1 MSLATKYRPQNFED
15 LVGQLAASQSLKNAL
30 DFRKI
35 GHAYLF
41 HGARGVGKTTMA
53 RILAKALNCQEGPTS
68 QICNVC
74 VHCIEI
80 SEGRA
85 TDVIEIDA
93 ASNRGIDNIREL
105 RSQAVFA
112 PMTSRYKVYI
122 IDEVHMLTTES
133 FNALLKT
140 LEEPPHHVVFILATT
155 ELHKIP
161 ETIVSRCQVFTFK
174 KFNAREIA
182 ERLRHILQKEQI
194 AFEEDALLP
203 IAERGE
209 GSLRDAI
216 SLLDQTLAFSGSNAL
231 SLESV
236 RESLDILPFEVY
248 NTFASGLRTGDLHA
262 ILTGIHDLAQ
272 GGANLRVFL
281 KDLLAYLRAM
291 VLVSEK
297 VEVHALVEADRQ
309 KLEAVASQWDR
320 ASLIRV
326 FQQLF
331 KLNQEFQQML
341 SAKSSELKMALE
353 IALVDLV
360 MKLKEPTVS
369 GLVQKLERL
378 KSAIETG
385 QKFEDS
391 VPAAT
396 EPSKMMAP
404 KKPPATIE
412 QPIVPT
418 ASAAQPE
425 ASMPTPAQPSSQ
437 SQGLAAGEDAGAF
450 LQKAFLAEEVA
461 VTPETEKLF

>member
-1 MSLATKYRPQNFED
+1 MSLATRYRPQTFED
-15 LVGQLAASQSLKNAL
+15 LVGQLSAAQSLKNAL

-53 RILAKALNCQEGPTS
+53 RILAKALNCINGPTS

-74 VHCIEI
+74 EHCVEI
-80 SEGRA
+80 AEGRS

-105 RSQAVFA
+105 RAQAVFA
-112 PMTSRYKVYI
+112 PMKSRYKVYI
-122 IDEVHMLTTES
+122 IDEVHMLTSES

-161 ETIVSRCQVFTFK
+161 ETITSRCQVYTFK

-182 ERLRHILQKEQI
+182 DRLAHILEKEQI
-194 AFEEDALLP
+194 AFERDALLP

-216 SLLDQTLAFSGSNAL
+216 SLLDQTLAFSGQD
-231 SLESV
+231 SLTVAAV
-236 RESLDILPFEVY
+236 RDSLDILPVETY
-248 NTFASGLRTGDLHA
+248 NNFVQGLRTGDLHA
-262 ILTGIHDLAQ
+262 ILNTIHELTQ

-297 VEVHALVEADRQ
+297 VQVHSLSKED
-309 KLEAVASQWDR
+309 LEQIGKAAHAWDR
-320 ASLIRV
+320 NALIRV

-331 KLNQEFQQML
+331 RLNQDFGQML
-341 SAKSSELKMALE
+341 SAKSSELRMALE
-353 IALVDLV
+353 ISLVDLV
-360 MKLKEPTVS
+360 QKLKEPSVS
-369 GLVQKLERL
+369 ALVQKIERL
-378 KSAIETG
+378 KTAIETG
-385 QKFEDS
+385 KPFEDA
-391 VPAAT
+391 PAADAVT
-396 EPSKMMAP
+396 SLPKAEIRPEPRQAA
-404 KKPPATIE
+404 PPA
-412 QPIVPT
+412 QVAANPVT
-418 ASAAQPE
+418 ADE
-425 ASMPTPAQPSSQ
+425 SSPH
-437 SQGLAAGEDAGAF
+437 DTGAV
-450 LQKAFLAEEVA
+450 LQKAFLAEEVP
-461 VTPETEKLF
+461 VNPDTQKLFGN

>member
-1 MSLATKYRPQNFED
+1 MSLATKYRPRDFED

-30 DFRKI
+30 EFRKI

-53 RILAKALNCQEGPTS
+53 RILAKALNCVNGPTS

-74 VHCIEI
+74 EHCVEI

-105 RSQAVFA
+105 RAQAVFA
-112 PMTSRYKVYI
+112 PMKFRYKVYI
-122 IDEVHMLTTES
+122 LDEVHMLSPES

-140 LEEPPHHVVFILATT
+140 LEEPPHHVVFIMATT

-161 ETIVSRCQVFTFK
+161 ETIASRCQVFTFK

-182 ERLRHILQKEQI
+182 ERLAHILEKEQI
-194 AFEEDALLP
+194 AFERDALLP

-216 SLLDQTLAFSGSNAL
+216 SLLDQTLAFSGSDAL
-231 SLESV
+231 TLAAV
-236 RESLDILPFEVY
+236 RESLDILPVEVY
-248 NTFASGLRTGDLHA
+248 SRFVQGLRIGDLHA
-262 ILTGIHDLAQ
+262 LLNAVHELTQ

-281 KDLLAYLRAM
+281 KDLLAYLRTV

-297 VEVHALVEADRQ
+297 VEVHSLTKDEAELVAEAARAWDRQ
-309 KLEAVASQWDR
+309 A
-320 ASLIRV
+320 LIRV

-331 KLNQEFQQML
+331 KLNQDFSLML
-341 SAKSSELKMALE
+341 SAKSSELKMSLE

-360 MKLKEPTVS
+360 HKLKEPSVS
-369 GLVQKLERL
+369 ALVSKIERL
-378 KSAIETG
+378 KQAIETG
-385 QKFEDS
+385 KVFDDSEAGPKVAAAPERESAIQQVPPPAAKAEPKQVPADS
-391 VPAAT
+391 VPPHDT
-396 EPSKMMAP
+396 S
-404 KKPPATIE
+404 T
-412 QPIVPT
+412 
-418 ASAAQPE
+418 
-425 ASMPTPAQPSSQ
+425 
-437 SQGLAAGEDAGAF
+437 L
-450 LQKAFLAEEVA
+450 LQKAFLAEEVP
-461 VTPETEKLF
+461 VTPESEKLFGH

>member
-1 MSLATKYRPQNFED
+1 MSLATRYRPQNFED
-15 LVGQLAASQSLKNAL
+15 LVGQLAAAQSLKNAL
-30 DFRKI
+30 DFKKI

-53 RILAKALNCQEGPTS
+53 RILAKALNCAEGPTS

-74 VHCIEI
+74 AHCVEI

-112 PMTSRYKVYI
+112 PMTARYKVYI

-161 ETIVSRCQVFTFK
+161 ETIASRCQVFTFK

-182 ERLRHILQKEQI
+182 DRLRHILTREQI

-216 SLLDQTLAFSGSNAL
+216 SLLDQTLAFSGQNSL
-231 SLESV
+231 SLEAV
-236 RESLDILPFEVY
+236 RASLDILPFEVY
-248 NTFASGLRTGDLHA
+248 NNFVSGVKSGDLHKV
-262 ILTGIHDLAQ
+262 LTSIHDLAQ

-281 KDLLAYLRAM
+281 KDLLAYLRAL
-291 VLVSEK
+291 VLVGEK
-297 VEVHALVEADRQ
+297 VEVHSLSEADKAQ
-309 KLEAVASQWDR
+309 LTEVAREWDR

-331 KLNQEFQQML
+331 RLNQDFQQML
-341 SAKSSELKMALE
+341 TAKSSELKMALE

-360 MKLKEPTVS
+360 TKLKEPSVS

-378 KSAIETG
+378 KVAIETG

-391 VPAAT
+391 GSAPPTAEPAAAVGSP
-396 EPSKMMAP
+396 EPRQAVAKLNLV
-404 KKPPATIE
+404 E
-412 QPIVPT
+412 
-418 ASAAQPE
+418 
-425 ASMPTPAQPSSQ
+425 
-437 SQGLAAGEDAGAF
+437 EDRGSL

-461 VTPETEKLF
+461 VSPEAEKLF

>member
-1 MSLATKYRPQNFED
+1 MSLATKYRPRDFED

-30 DFRKI
+30 EFRKI

-53 RILAKALNCQEGPTS
+53 RILAKALNCVNGPTS

-74 VHCIEI
+74 EHCVEI

-105 RSQAVFA
+105 RAQAVFA
-112 PMTSRYKVYI
+112 PMKSRYKVYI
-122 IDEVHMLTTES
+122 LDEVHMLSPES

-140 LEEPPHHVVFILATT
+140 LEEPPHHVVFIMATT

-161 ETIVSRCQVFTFK
+161 ETIASRCQVFTFK

-182 ERLRHILQKEQI
+182 DRLSHILEKEQI
-194 AFEEDALLP
+194 AFERDALLP

-216 SLLDQTLAFSGSNAL
+216 SLLDQTLAFSGSDAL
-231 SLESV
+231 TLAAV
-236 RESLDILPFEVY
+236 RESLDILPVEVY
-248 NTFASGLRTGDLHA
+248 GRFVQGLRTGDLHA
-262 ILTGIHDLAQ
+262 LLNAVHELTQ

-281 KDLLAYLRAM
+281 KDLLAYLRTV

-297 VEVHALVEADRQ
+297 VEVHSLAKDEAEIVAEAARAWDRQ
-309 KLEAVASQWDR
+309 A
-320 ASLIRV
+320 LIRV

-331 KLNQEFQQML
+331 KLNQDFSQML
-341 SAKSSELKMALE
+341 SAKSSELKMSLE

-360 MKLKEPTVS
+360 HKLKEPSVS
-369 GLVQKLERL
+369 ALVGKIERL
-378 KSAIETG
+378 KQAIETG
-385 QKFEDS
+385 KAFDDT
-391 VPAAT
+391 VAI
-396 EPSKMMAP
+396 P
-404 KKPPATIE
+404 KTPPPA
-412 QPIVPT
+412 
-418 ASAAQPE
+418 SAQPNSAGPVAAE
-425 ASMPTPAQPSSQ
+425 PATPRSV
-437 SQGLAAGEDAGAF
+437 AADTAPPQDTSTV
-450 LQKAFLAEEVA
+450 LQKAFLAEEVP
-461 VTPETEKLF
+461 VTPESERLFGQ

>member
-1 MSLATKYRPQNFED
+1 MSLATKYRPRDFED

-30 DFRKI
+30 EFRKI

-53 RILAKALNCQEGPTS
+53 RILAKALNCVNGPTS

-74 VHCIEI
+74 EHCVEI

-105 RSQAVFA
+105 RAQAVFA
-112 PMTSRYKVYI
+112 PMKSRYKVYI
-122 IDEVHMLTTES
+122 LDEVHMLSPES

-140 LEEPPHHVVFILATT
+140 LEEPPHHVVFIMATT

-161 ETIVSRCQVFTFK
+161 ETIASRCQVFTFK

-182 ERLRHILQKEQI
+182 QRLAHILEKEQI
-194 AFEEDALLP
+194 AFERDALLP

-216 SLLDQTLAFSGSNAL
+216 SLLDQTLAFSGSDAL
-231 SLESV
+231 TLAAV
-236 RESLDILPFEVY
+236 RESLDILPVEVY
-248 NTFASGLRTGDLHA
+248 SRFVQGLRTGDLHA
-262 ILTGIHDLAQ
+262 LLNAVHELTQ
-272 GGANLRVFL
+272 GGANLRIFL
-281 KDLLAYLRAM
+281 KDLLAYLRTV

-297 VEVHALVEADRQ
+297 VEVHSLAKDEAELVAEAARAWDRQ
-309 KLEAVASQWDR
+309 A
-320 ASLIRV
+320 LIRV

-331 KLNQEFQQML
+331 KLNQDFSLML
-341 SAKSSELKMALE
+341 SAKSSELKMSLE

-360 MKLKEPTVS
+360 HKLKEPSVS
-369 GLVQKLERL
+369 ALVGKIERL
-378 KSAIETG
+378 KQAIETG
-385 QKFEDS
+385 KAFDDTAV
-391 VPAAT
+391 VPKTATAAPRESAVQPQAAAPA
-396 EPSKMMAP
+396 EPPARTAP
-404 KKPPATIE
+404 K
-412 QPIVPT
+412 
-418 ASAAQPE
+418 
-425 ASMPTPAQPSSQ
+425 
-437 SQGLAAGEDAGAF
+437 DAGPPPDTSTL

-461 VTPETEKLF
+461 VTPESEKLFGQA

>member
-1 MSLATKYRPQNFED
+1 MSLATKYRPRDFED

-30 DFRKI
+30 EFRKI

-53 RILAKALNCQEGPTS
+53 RILAKALNCVNGPTS

-74 VHCIEI
+74 EHCVEI

-105 RSQAVFA
+105 RAQAVFA
-112 PMTSRYKVYI
+112 PMKSRYKVYI
-122 IDEVHMLTTES
+122 LDEVHMLSPES

-140 LEEPPHHVVFILATT
+140 LEEPPHHVVFIMATT

-161 ETIVSRCQVFTFK
+161 ETIASRCQVFTFK

-182 ERLRHILQKEQI
+182 QRLAHILEKEQI
-194 AFEEDALLP
+194 AFERDALLP

-216 SLLDQTLAFSGSNAL
+216 SLLDQTLAFSGSDAL
-231 SLESV
+231 TLAAV
-236 RESLDILPFEVY
+236 RESLDILPVEVY
-248 NTFASGLRTGDLHA
+248 SRFVQGLRTGDLHA
-262 ILTGIHDLAQ
+262 LLNAVHELTQ
-272 GGANLRVFL
+272 GGANLRIFL
-281 KDLLAYLRAM
+281 KDLLAYLRTV

-297 VEVHALVEADRQ
+297 VEVHSLAKDEAELVAEAARAWDRQ
-309 KLEAVASQWDR
+309 A
-320 ASLIRV
+320 LIRV

-331 KLNQEFQQML
+331 KLNQDFSLML
-341 SAKSSELKMALE
+341 SAKSSELKMSLE

-360 MKLKEPTVS
+360 HKLKEPSVS
-369 GLVQKLERL
+369 ALVGKIERL
-378 KSAIETG
+378 KQAIETG
-385 QKFEDS
+385 KAFDDTA
-391 VPAAT
+391 V
-396 EPSKMMAP
+396 AP
-404 KKPPATIE
+404 KTATAAPRESAVQPQTAAPAEPPAR
-412 QPIVPT
+412 T
-418 ASAAQPE
+418 APK
-425 ASMPTPAQPSSQ
+425 
-437 SQGLAAGEDAGAF
+437 DAGPPPDTSTL

-461 VTPETEKLF
+461 VTPESEKLFGQA

>member
-1 MSLATKYRPQNFED
+1 MSLATKYRPRDFED

-30 DFRKI
+30 EFRKI
-35 GHAYLF
+35 GQAYLF

-53 RILAKALNCQEGPTS
+53 RILAKALNCVNGPTS

-74 VHCIEI
+74 EHCVEI

-105 RSQAVFA
+105 RAQAVFA
-112 PMTSRYKVYI
+112 PMKSRYKVYI
-122 IDEVHMLTTES
+122 IDEVHMLTPES

-140 LEEPPHHVVFILATT
+140 LEEPPHHVVFIMATT

-161 ETIVSRCQVFTFK
+161 ETIASRCQVFTFK

-182 ERLRHILQKEQI
+182 ERLSHILEKEQI
-194 AFEEDALLP
+194 AFERDALLP

-216 SLLDQTLAFSGSNAL
+216 SLLDQTLAFSGSDAL
-231 SLESV
+231 TLSAV
-236 RESLDILPFEVY
+236 RESLDILPVEVY
-248 NTFASGLRTGDLHA
+248 GRFVHGLRTGDLHSLLNA
-262 ILTGIHDLAQ
+262 VHELTQ

-281 KDLLAYLRAM
+281 KDLLAYLRTV

-297 VEVHALVEADRQ
+297 VEVHSLARDEAELVAEAAR
-309 KLEAVASQWDR
+309 AWDR
-320 ASLIRV
+320 HALIRV

-331 KLNQEFQQML
+331 KLNQDFSQML

-360 MKLKEPTVS
+360 HKLKEPSVS
-369 GLVQKLERL
+369 ALVGKIERL
-378 KSAIETG
+378 KHAIETG
-385 QKFEDS
+385 KVFDDPVASAKAPATASTQP
-391 VPAAT
+391 VTPAPAAVN
-396 EPSKMMAP
+396 PAAP
-404 KKPPATIE
+404 KPVVADAAPPQDTST
-412 QPIVPT
+412 V
-418 ASAAQPE
+418 
-425 ASMPTPAQPSSQ
+425 
-437 SQGLAAGEDAGAF
+437 
-450 LQKAFLAEEVA
+450 LQKAFLAEEVP
-461 VTPETEKLF
+461 VTPESERLFGQ

>member
-1 MSLATKYRPQNFED
+1 MSLATRYRPQNFED
-15 LVGQLAASQSLKNAL
+15 LVGQLSAAQSLKNAL
-30 DFRKI
+30 DFKKI

-53 RILAKALNCQEGPTS
+53 RILAKALNCVNGPTS

-74 VHCIEI
+74 EHCVEI
-80 SEGRA
+80 SEGRSV
-85 TDVIEIDA
+85 DVIEIDA

-105 RSQAVFA
+105 RAQAVFA
-112 PMTSRYKVYI
+112 PMKSRYKVYI
-122 IDEVHMLTTES
+122 IDEVHMLTNES

-161 ETIVSRCQVFTFK
+161 ETIASRCQVFTFK

-182 ERLRHILQKEQI
+182 ARLAHILEKEQI
-194 AFEEDALLP
+194 AYDETALLP

-216 SLLDQTLAFSGSNAL
+216 SLLDQTLAFSGQN
-231 SLESV
+231 SLTLANV
-236 RESLDILPFEVY
+236 RESLDILPIETY
-248 NTFASGLRTGDLHA
+248 NRFVTGLRTGDLHA
-262 ILTGIHDLAQ
+262 LLTTVHELTQ

-291 VLVSEK
+291 VLTGEK
-297 VEVHALVEADRQ
+297 VEVHALSTEDRRQ
-309 KLEAVASQWDR
+309 IAEVAAQWDR

-331 KLNQEFQQML
+331 RLNQEFAQML
-341 SAKSSELKMALE
+341 TAKSSELKMALE

-360 MKLKEPTVS
+360 HKLKEPSVS
-369 GLVQKLERL
+369 ALVQKIERL

-385 QKFEDS
+385 KPFADTVAPQ
-391 VPAAT
+391 PAAHT
-396 EPSKMMAP
+396 AQAKAP
-404 KKPPATIE
+404 ERQDAQAAP
-412 QPIVPT
+412 Q
-418 ASAAQPE
+418 AAQV
-425 ASMPTPAQPSSQ
+425 QQ
-437 SQGLAAGEDAGAF
+437 SKADEHHDTGAL
-450 LQKAFLAEEVA
+450 LQKAFLAEEVP
-461 VTPETEKLF
+461 VNPDTQKMFGN